1 MRAGRRGPVSS
12 GPRVRRVLSGRRPG
26 RGWPGRLALPPVPLR
41 RDRPACRV
49 SRGIRVARLRRAG
62 VHSAR
67 LELRVPRGR
76 RAGQPGPERP
86 VQPGLPLEP
95 AWRPQRAEPLQ
106 PGWERRVTPAVR
118 RWPVR
123 WVLRG
128 RREKRGV
135 RRSPVRWVLRG
146 VPQQR
151 AEPLQPDWER
161 RVTPVGRWPRGRQ
174 VQRDLRATPV
184 ARRSRG
190 FRELPAPAGRG
201 ERWTRVGRPAR
212 GTGA

>member
-49 SRGIRVARLRRAG
+49 SRGIQVARVRPAG

-67 LELRVPRGR
+67 LELRGLRGPRGR
-76 RAGQPGPERP
+76 RAGQPGPARP
-86 VQPGLPLEP
+86 VQPGLRVERAGPPQRAEP
-95 AWRPQRAEPLQ
+95 VQPGLPVKRAGRPQRAEPLQ
-106 PGWERRVTPAVR
+106 LDWERRVMPA
-118 RWPVR
+118 
-123 WVLRG
+123 
-128 RREKRGV
+128 V

-146 VPQQR
+146 RRGKRGVPQQR
-151 AEPLQPDWER
+151 AEPAQPDWER
-161 RVTPVGRWPRGRQ
+161 RVTPVGRWLRGRQ
-174 VQRDLRATPV
+174 LRRDPRATPV

-190 FRELPAPAGRG
+190 L
-201 ERWTRVGRPAR
+201 
-212 GTGA
+212 